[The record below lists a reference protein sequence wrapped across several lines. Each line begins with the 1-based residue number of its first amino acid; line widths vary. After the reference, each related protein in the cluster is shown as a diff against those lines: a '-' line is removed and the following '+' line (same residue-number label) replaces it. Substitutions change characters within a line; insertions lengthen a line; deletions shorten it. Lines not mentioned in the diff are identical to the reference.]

1 MSRGKRAGG
10 LAALEDYDGYEFV
23 FENGYYA
30 RVGLK
35 RDEAK
40 GAAHPYKYSLT
51 LHAPDGKR
59 LVGFDN
65 AHPIRRLS
73 GRFRRRSDR
82 ADHWHRDGSDKGRP
96 YEFKTPEILL
106 EAFFREVER
115 VLRELSVDAT
125 PVSLRKR
132 R

>member
-1 MSRGKRAGG
+1 MSLNKRAGG

-30 RVGLK
+30 RVVFK

-65 AHPIRRLS
+65 AHLVRRLS
-73 GRFRRRSDR
+73 GRFRRRSDS
-82 ADHWHRDGSDKGRP
+82 ADHWHRAAGDKGRP
-96 YEFKTPEILL
+96 YEFKSPELLL
-106 EAFFREVER
+106 EDFFSEVER
-115 VLRELSVDAT
+115 VLRELGVDTA
-125 PVSLRKR
+125 PVDMRKR
-132 R
+132 